1 VGETAAET
9 AAEIA
14 GLRTETSR
22 LLDALQQRGQA
33 FIAARRQAVPQPVA
47 LGALALT
54 SGAVVLALW
63 YRSYRRAAARRRT
76 AALRRAGASLPPA
89 PRGRETAG
97 AGTGLAE
104 KLVGAVA
111 ASATLAL
118 VDQFTRW
125 LSARRQ
131 QTVRREPV
139 P

>member
-9 AAEIA
+9 AGEIA
-14 GLRTETSR
+14 ALRTEASR
-22 LLDALQQRGQA
+22 LLDALQHRGQL
-33 FIAARRQAVPQPVA
+33 FIAARRQAVTQPAA

-54 SGAVVLALW
+54 SGAIVLALW
-63 YRSYRRAAARRRT
+63 YRSYRRAQAHRRT
-76 AALRRAGASLPPA
+76 AALRRAGANPA
-89 PRGRETAG
+89 AMPSSREPVGT
-97 AGTGLAE
+97 GTGLAE

-111 ASATLAL
+111 AGATLAL

-125 LSARRQ
+125 LNTRWQ